1 MFYVII
7 ENIGELMKRLFRIG
21 SGLFIYS
28 IIPILSW
35 IVLSYVLGDNRIANV
50 FSLTYAIQFV
60 WLILRSFFGSG
71 ANVRKEKENNPNA
84 VWNSIFWG
92 TIFSIL
98 IFAIP
103 LIFVDKYIA
112 FFGQDVE
119 FYRIYVIYGI
129 ALLFLQTLF
138 SFIIEK
144 LYFEDKEKTANIHL
158 FAFNLTT
165 FAVLILSSLIIPNT
179 LIALLLTLGVLLIY
193 IVCLYVWQFEK
204 FKIDFTFFKNFKYE
218 SAHIVSSIFMM
229 IIYLFGYRNAFSLG
243 EEYLVALNIVALST
257 DPQWDMLEAVN
268 TASKVDISK
277 QRFQYKKLVC
287 NSYMY
292 VSILAIS
299 SIIMTLILSQ
309 TREVVM
315 IPCLI
320 YLGIQIIDM
329 FLYTFEI
336 IMSNFTQLEYSPKL
350 NTIIQ
355 FSLLGIRTIIATF
368 LISPYCTE
376 FAQLVNCI
384 LGFTIYLIIRFAKYK
399 IVDNKL
405 MVKNKNLNTINNK
418 KTLP

>member
-1 MFYVII
+1 VDCSFYNNWRFA
-7 ENIGELMKRLFRIG
+7 NIKCFFINICG
-21 SGLFIYS
+21 SVFIF
-28 IIPILSW
+28 
-35 IVLSYVLGDNRIANV
+35 NV
-50 FSLTYAIQFV
+50 KGFFS
-60 WLILRSFFGSG
+60 SG
-71 ANVRKEKENNPNA
+71 GNVRKEKENNTNS

-92 TIFSIL
+92 VVFSVVL
-98 IFAIP
+98 FS
-103 LIFVDKYIA
+103 LLVVFVDDYIL

-144 LYFEDKEKTANIHL
+144 LYFYDKEKTANIHL
-158 FAFNLTT
+158 FAFYLTS
-165 FAVLILSSLIIPNT
+165 FVVLILSTLLISNILT
-179 LIALLLTLGVLLIY
+179 ALLVTLSILLVY
-193 IVCLYVWQFEK
+193 IICLYVWQFER

-218 SAHIVSSIFMM
+218 SANIVSSIFMM

-405 MVKNKNLNTINNK
+405 IVKQKAK
-418 KTLP
+418 E

>member
-1 MFYVII
+1 
-7 ENIGELMKRLFRIG
+7 MKRLFRIG
-21 SGLFIYS
+21 SGILVYPIT
-28 IIPILSW
+28 PILSW
-35 IVLSYVLGDNRIANV
+35 IVLSIIIGDSRISNV
-50 FSLTYAIQFV
+50 FSLTYAVQF
-60 WLILRSFFGSG
+60 LYLMLRAFFSSG
-71 ANVRKEKENNPNA
+71 GNVRKEKENNTNS

-92 TIFSIL
+92 VVFSVVL
-98 IFAIP
+98 FS
-103 LIFVDKYIA
+103 LLVVFVDDYIL

-144 LYFEDKEKTANIHL
+144 LYFDDKEKTANIHL
-158 FAFNLTT
+158 FAFYLTS
-165 FAVLILSSLIIPNT
+165 FVVLILSTLLISNILT
-179 LIALLLTLGVLLIY
+179 ALLVTLSILLVY
-193 IVCLYVWQFEK
+193 IICLYVWQFER

-218 SAHIVSSIFMM
+218 SANIVSSIFMM

-405 MVKNKNLNTINNK
+405 IVKQKAK
-418 KTLP
+418 E